1 MLTQRGN
8 EGVRYML
15 LVPAGIAQLDKN
27 GGNKKL
33 LFISALRISEIL
45 DTGVPLYQ
53 VSQPGCA
60 FIRSD

>member
-15 LVPAGIAQLDKN
+15 LVPAGIAQLAKN

-33 LFISALRISEIL
+33 LFIFALRI
-45 DTGVPLYQ
+45 
-53 VSQPGCA
+53 
-60 FIRSD
+60 